1 MVFEGV
7 VKKVL
12 PIKEGVSEKSGK
24 SWKSQE
30 FVVDEVGN
38 RYNQSAVFSL
48 FGDAVDTFAP
58 KEGQRVSVEF
68 DMSANEY
75 KDRYFGKN
83 NAYNVTD
90 LDKAPEKPKEAK
102 ATATKANAKE
112 DDLPF

>member
-1 MVFEGV
+1 
-7 VKKVL
+7 
-12 PIKEGVSEKSGK
+12 
-24 SWKSQE
+24 
-30 FVVDEVGN
+30 
-38 RYNQSAVFSL
+38 
-48 FGDAVDTFAP
+48 
-58 KEGQRVSVEF
+58 
-68 DMSANEY
+68 MSANEY